1 MEVVKMPPASDMAE
15 AKKALDESKRKLPLI
30 LEYTLIEAKMVRAK
44 YVALMAEG
52 FTAQEALDLCKTWR
66 A

>member
-1 MEVVKMPPASDMAE
+1 MED
-15 AKKALDESKRKLPLI
+15 
-30 LEYTLIEAKMVRAK
+30 TLIEAKMVRAK